1 MFKHLLFLGLASSLV
16 TTITFAQPRPRST
29 TAKPVT
35 KIPAAPKPDILV
47 RRDGTQLEVLVT
59 EITDNE
65 IVYKRFNNPN
75 GPAFRSK
82 KSDFNYLQY
91 GANGEIEQFTKVVQ
105 PAPAPAQPQP
115 VPTSVQPAPAPARS
129 TSYAPT
135 PVPQSSQA
143 DMPQRVRFGF
153 KGGVQSASFAFSP
166 DYISTSNLIGFQAGL
181 VIDRPLGKSVNV
193 RTQLLYSGKGTKLVN
208 ANTNAKVNFSVNY
221 IEVPFDLLVKIPTS
235 SGQFL
240 LGGGLYYGYALSA
253 KIGPYD
259 ASIGNSQTDDI
270 SASDFGLRASA
281 WYDLPAGLTLNAFY
295 TFGLANHNPT
305 VSVNEPTVKN
315 RTFGLGIGYFLSKK

>member
-105 PAPAPAQPQP
+105 PAPAPAQPLPTVVQP
-115 VPTSVQPAPAPARS
+115 QPAPTPAPR
-129 TSYAPT
+129 TQYAPT
-135 PVPQSSQA
+135 PVSQPRQA
-143 DMPQRVRFGF
+143 DIPQGVRFGF
-153 KGGVQSASFAFSP
+153 KGGIQSASQSGNFFSLNN
-166 DYISTSNLIGFQAGL
+166 YSTKGILGFQAGL
-181 VIDRPLGKSVNV
+181 LLDVPLGTSLGL
-193 RTQLLYSGKGTKLVN
+193 RPQLMYSGKGCMVGTSASL
-208 ANTNAKVNFSVNY
+208 KVNYLEIPVDVLY
-221 IEVPFDLLVKIPTS
+221 KIPTS

-240 LGGGLYYGYALSA
+240 LGGGAYFGYAMGGKFGSRDA
-253 KIGPYD
+253 KIGN
-259 ASIGNSQTDDI
+259 AQNDDFTT
-270 SASDFGLRASA
+270 ADFGLRFST
-281 WYDLPAGLTLNAFY
+281 WYDLSSGLTLNAF
-295 TFGLANHNPT
+295 FNLGLSDINPT
-305 VSVNEPTVKN
+305 IDLPKETIKN
-315 RTFGLGIGYFLSKK
+315 RTFGIGVGYFLSR